1 MNEIYLTRGDV
12 WLENEDGRGVDGRT
26 DGQGA
31 GGGGQVGWGGSD
43 VSSPSLQSFI
53 VLVFLMMIY
62 IYISF

>member
-1 MNEIYLTRGDV
+1 MFGWKMRM
-12 WLENEDGRGVDGRT
+12 DGGWTDGRT